1 MRPFAAQRQAG
12 NPAEGAAEG
21 QPHQEFQNVHRH
33 AFEGFSRVLQPAC
46 PAAASKSTAE
56 EKFDH
61 RQEGS
66 QVVRRNCV
74 QMMQPA
80 PRPAAIGTM
89 AAMVPYHLIP
99 ARSPAATG
107 VAELAAMQGIMIA
120 ASVGASL
127 WYALYAL
134 LAR

>member
-1 MRPFAAQRQAG
+1 M
-12 NPAEGAAEG
+12 
-21 QPHQEFQNVHRH
+21 
-33 AFEGFSRVLQPAC
+33 
-46 PAAASKSTAE
+46 
-56 EKFDH
+56 
-61 RQEGS
+61 
-66 QVVRRNCV
+66 

-89 AAMVPYHLIP
+89 AAMGPYHLIP